1 MSSVDAASGVTDSD
15 IAVVGTGEIEAIDSF
30 DAMGLSEPLLRGIY
44 AYGACILVAPLAIAH
59 LQPQAPP
66 GSWGGSSGGGWWSL
80 VVAAFPGCPAL
91 KTATRTQAS
100 RSRPLSSSGPSS
112 RS

>member
-66 GSWGGSSGGGWWSL
+66 GSWGGELGGVVVVLGGGGVPWVPGKMYHERFIIRSLESGG
-80 VVAAFPGCPAL
+80 VKF
-91 KTATRTQAS
+91 
-100 RSRPLSSSGPSS
+100 
-112 RS
+112 